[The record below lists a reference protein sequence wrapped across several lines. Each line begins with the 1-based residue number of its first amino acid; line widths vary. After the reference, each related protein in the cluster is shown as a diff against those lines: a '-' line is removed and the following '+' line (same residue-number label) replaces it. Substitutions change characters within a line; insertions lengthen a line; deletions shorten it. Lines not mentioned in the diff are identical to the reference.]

1 LNAWRNESDNGETK
15 VEGTKIDYAVQE
27 TVIVRLKELGDTE
40 RIMLLNKYSRLTENI
55 YCTFRAK
62 ENIDIIIKI
71 FLFKFDNDA
80 LVEAYVNGDPVVDH
94 PGCTLNEF
102 LNNEMAK

>member
-1 LNAWRNESDNGETK
+1 
-15 VEGTKIDYAVQE
+15 VECTKIGDAVQE
-27 TVIVRLKELGDTE
+27 TVIVRLKALGDTE
-40 RIMLLNKYSRLTENI
+40 RIMLLNKYSRLTENV

-62 ENIDIIIKI
+62 ENIDIITKI

-80 LVEAYVNGDPVVDH
+80 LVEAYVNKDPVIDH
-94 PGCTLNEF
+94 PGCRLNEF

>member
-1 LNAWRNESDNGETK
+1 MEF
-15 VEGTKIDYAVQE
+15 TKICDAKKASVVE
-27 TVIVRLKELGDTE
+27 KLSALNDTD
-40 RIMLLNKYSRLTENI
+40 RIILLNKYSRLTENI
-55 YCTFRAK
+55 YCTFGAK

>member
-1 LNAWRNESDNGETK
+1 MECTKTSDAKKASVVEKLSALN
-15 VEGTKIDYAVQE
+15 
-27 TVIVRLKELGDTE
+27 DTE
-40 RIMLLNKYSRLTENI
+40 RMMLLNKYSRLTEDV
-55 YCTFRAK
+55 YCTFNSNK
-62 ENIDIIIKI
+62 NIDIITKI

-94 PGCTLNEF
+94 PGCYLNEF

>member
-1 LNAWRNESDNGETK
+1 VES
-15 VEGTKIDYAVQE
+15 TKICDVKKASVVE
-27 TVIVRLKELGDTE
+27 KLSALNDTE
-40 RIMLLNKYSRLTENI
+40 RMMLLNKYSRLTENV

-62 ENIDIIIKI
+62 ENIDIITKI
-71 FLFKFDNDA
+71 FLFKFDYDA
-80 LVEAYVNGDPVVDH
+80 LVEAYVNGDPVVNH

>member
-1 LNAWRNESDNGETK
+1 
-15 VEGTKIDYAVQE
+15 VEFTKICDAKKASVVE
-27 TVIVRLKELGDTE
+27 KLSALNDTD
-40 RIMLLNKYSRLTENI
+40 RIILLNKYSRLTENI
-55 YCTFRAK
+55 YCTFGAK
-62 ENIDIIIKI
+62 ENIDIITNI
-71 FLFKFDNDA
+71 FLFKFDIDA

>member
-1 LNAWRNESDNGETK
+1 MES
-15 VEGTKIDYAVQE
+15 TKICDVKKASVVE
-27 TVIVRLKELGDTE
+27 KLSALNDTE
-40 RIMLLNKYSRLTENI
+40 RMMLLNKYSRLTENV
-55 YCTFRAK
+55 YCTFNSNK
-62 ENIDIIIKI
+62 NIDIITKI

-94 PGCTLNEF
+94 PGCILNEF

>member
-1 LNAWRNESDNGETK
+1 MES
-15 VEGTKIDYAVQE
+15 TKICDVKKASVVE
-27 TVIVRLKELGDTE
+27 KLSALNDTD
-40 RIMLLNKYSRLTENI
+40 RIILLNKYSRLTENI

-62 ENIDIIIKI
+62 ENINIIIKI
-71 FLFKFDNDA
+71 FLFKFDIDA

-102 LNNEMAK
+102 LNNEMAKCCS

>member
-1 LNAWRNESDNGETK
+1 MEY
-15 VEGTKIDYAVQE
+15 TKICDAKKASVVE
-27 TVIVRLKELGDTE
+27 KHSALNDTE
-40 RIMLLNKYSRLTENI
+40 RMMLLNKYSRLTENV
-55 YCTFRAK
+55 YCTFRAEK
-62 ENIDIIIKI
+62 NIDVITKI

-94 PGCTLNEF
+94 PGCNLNEF

>member
-1 LNAWRNESDNGETK
+1 MEC
-15 VEGTKIDYAVQE
+15 TKIGDAVQE
-27 TVIVRLKELGDTE
+27 TVIVRLKALGDTE
-40 RIMLLNKYSRLTENI
+40 RIMLLNKYSRLTENV

-62 ENIDIIIKI
+62 ENIDIITKI
-71 FLFKFDNDA
+71 FLFKFDNDS

-94 PGCTLNEF
+94 TGCNLNEF

>member
-1 LNAWRNESDNGETK
+1 VEFTKICDAKKASVVEKLNALN
-15 VEGTKIDYAVQE
+15 
-27 TVIVRLKELGDTE
+27 DTE
-40 RIMLLNKYSRLTENI
+40 RIMIINKYSRLTENI

-62 ENIDIIIKI
+62 ENINIIIKI
-71 FLFKFDNDA
+71 FLFKFDIDA

>member
-1 LNAWRNESDNGETK
+1 
-15 VEGTKIDYAVQE
+15 VEFTKICDAKKASVVE
-27 TVIVRLKELGDTE
+27 KLSALNDTD
-40 RIMLLNKYSRLTENI
+40 RIILLNKYSRLTENI
-55 YCTFRAK
+55 YCTFGAK

>member
-1 LNAWRNESDNGETK
+1 M
-15 VEGTKIDYAVQE
+15 EGTRIGDAVKE
-27 TVIVRLKELGDTE
+27 TVMVRLKELGDTE

-55 YCTFRAK
+55 YCTFGAK
-62 ENIDIIIKI
+62 ENIDIITNI
-71 FLFKFDNDA
+71 FLFKFDIDA